1 VRSQTPKS
9 KSQENPKLQNPRGGN
24 FMAETQRAGRGTQ
37 RRLLRNGKKMGG
49 KKMKSGSWKGQ
60 NHGKN
65 CKFEIFEI

>member
-1 VRSQTPKS
+1 
-9 KSQENPKLQNPRGGN
+9 
-24 FMAETQRAGRGTQ
+24 MAETQRAGRGTQ

-60 NHGKN
+60 NHQWQNHGKN